1 MKRRI
6 LDDDGS
12 TSTPHSDISSRGGL
26 ALSPAIDKERL
37 PSGLFLYRYHLST
50 YPPNVQEHD
59 RLSRF
64 LGRLIPRLMVAGS
77 TRMEPFMCVDGRH
90 LDDDFFARL
99 RQSERT
105 WRPLLGFPMIPGTH
119 PFRFLPI
126 VYHINGR
133 DAWNDVAERFLG
145 TGGTAIYLTSLP
157 ADEFLIRLIQLLFG
171 RDTRGATSIYPVYLP
186 EVVLEHLRNGADQT
200 INPMLDCFQFFI
212 GENPSARAVDI
223 VSGPEIQELLI
234 ALSDK

>member
-6 LDDDGS
+6 LDDEGS
-12 TSTPHSDISSRGGL
+12 ASTVQPAPSS
-26 ALSPAIDKERL
+26 AIEKEAL
-37 PSGLFLYRYHLST
+37 PSGLFLYRYRLSAF
-50 YPPNVQEHD
+50 PPNVQEHD

-77 TRMEPFMCVDGRH
+77 SRMEPFICVDGRH
-90 LDDDFFARL
+90 LDDDLFARL

-105 WRPLLGFPMIPGTH
+105 WRPLLGFPMTPGTQ

-126 VYHINGR
+126 AYHINGR

-157 ADEFLIRLIQLLFG
+157 ADEFLIRLIQLMFV
-171 RDTRGATSIYPVYLP
+171 RDARGATGIYPLYLP
-186 EVVLEHLRNGADQT
+186 EVVLERLRNGADRA
-200 INPMLDCFQFFI
+200 INPMLDCFQCFI
-212 GENPSARAVDI
+212 GENPAARAVDI
-223 VSGPEIQELLI
+223 VSRPDIQELFRRDI
-234 ALSDK
+234 E

>member
-6 LDDDGS
+6 LDDDGN
-12 TSTPHSDISSRGGL
+12 TSTPRSDISNRG
-26 ALSPAIDKERL
+26 AAVFSPAIEKEEL
-37 PSGLFLYRYHLST
+37 PSGLFLYRYHLSS
-50 YPPNVQEHD
+50 YPPNVREHD
-59 RLSRF
+59 LLSRF

-90 LDDDFFARL
+90 LDDNFFARL
-99 RQSERT
+99 RESERT
-105 WRPLLGFPMIPGTH
+105 WRPLLGFPMIPGTQ

-126 VYHINGR
+126 AYHINGR

-145 TGGTAIYLTSLP
+145 TGGTAIYLTSRP
-157 ADEFLIRLIQLLFG
+157 ADEFLIRLIQLLFV
-171 RDTRGATSIYPVYLP
+171 RDARGATGIFPVYLP
-186 EVVLEHLRNGADQT
+186 EVVLEHLRNGADQA

-212 GENPSARAVDI
+212 GENPSAHAVDI

-234 ALSDK
+234 SLL

>member
-12 TSTPHSDISSRGGL
+12 TSTAGPDISRGGV
-26 ALSPAIDKERL
+26 ALSSGIEREAL
-37 PSGLFLYRYHLST
+37 PSGLFLYRYHLSS
-50 YPPNVQEHD
+50 YPPNVREHD

-64 LGRLIPRLMVAGS
+64 LGRLIPKLMVAGS

-99 RQSERT
+99 RASERT

-126 VYHINGR
+126 AYHINGR

-145 TGGTAIYLTSLP
+145 TGGTGIYLTSLP
-157 ADEFLIRLIQLLFG
+157 ADEFLIRLIQLLFV
-171 RDTRGATSIYPVYLP
+171 RDARGATSLYQLYLP
-186 EVVLEHLRNGADQT
+186 EVVLEHLRNGAEQA
-200 INPMLDCFQFFI
+200 ISPMLDCFQFFI

-223 VSGPEIQELLI
+223 VSGPEIGELLI

>member
-6 LDDDGS
+6 LNDGNR
-12 TSTPHSDISSRGGL
+12 TSTPGSDIGLGGV
-26 ALSPAIDKERL
+26 ALSSGIEREAL
-37 PSGLFLYRYHLST
+37 PSGLFLYRYHLSS
-50 YPPNVQEHD
+50 YPPNVREHD
-59 RLSRF
+59 RLNRF
-64 LGRLIPRLMVAGS
+64 LGRLVPKLMVAGS

-99 RQSERT
+99 RASERT

-126 VYHINGR
+126 AYHINGR

-157 ADEFLIRLIQLLFG
+157 ADEFFIRLIQLVFVC
-171 RDTRGATSIYPVYLP
+171 DARGATSICPVYLP
-186 EVVLEHLRNGADQT
+186 EVMLEHLRNGADQA
-200 INPMLDCFQFFI
+200 ISSILDCFQFFI
-212 GENPSARAVDI
+212 GENPSAHAVDI
-223 VSGPEIQELLI
+223 VSGPEIQELLV

>member
-12 TSTPHSDISSRGGL
+12 TSASRSDISKRGAL
-26 ALSPAIDKERL
+26 LSPAIEKQGL
-37 PSGLFLYRYHLST
+37 PTGLFLYRYHLSS

-64 LGRLIPRLMVAGS
+64 LGRLIPKLMVAGS

-99 RQSERT
+99 RESERT
-105 WRPLLGFPMIPGTH
+105 WRPLLGFPMVPGTH

-126 VYHINGR
+126 AYHINGR

-145 TGGTAIYLTSLP
+145 TGGTAIYLTNLP
-157 ADEFLIRLIQLLFG
+157 VDEFLIRLSQLLFV
-171 RDTRGATSIYPVYLP
+171 RDVRGATSIYPVYLP
-186 EVVLEHLRNGADQT
+186 EVVLEHLRNGAVHA
-200 INPMLDCFQFFI
+200 ISSMLDCFQFFI

-223 VSGPEIQELLI
+223 VSGLEIQELLI